1 MDTLTITFT
10 RPTCMVLDMLFEN
23 YTDGFFKYI
32 LNYTYGK
39 HGLVKKSEE
48 ACNCIE
54 EAVSEFADKVSDYLK
69 HQSTP
74 YWKFCMEIDKWDW
87 VVVFLRN
94 LNLHT
99 VALLTSTAQGGN
111 VPLSV
116 ANEYLNMIEVA
127 SYKIVTIRENKP
139 AD

>member
-1 MDTLTITFT
+1 MDKLTITFT

-39 HGLVKKSEE
+39 DGLVKKSEE

-54 EAVSEFADKVSDYLK
+54 EAVSEFEDKISDYFK
-69 HQSTP
+69 HQHTY
-74 YWKFCMEIDKWDW
+74 YWKFCMEIDKWDR

-94 LNLHT
+94 LNFHT
-99 VALLTSTAQGGN
+99 VALLASTAHGEE
-111 VPLSV
+111 VPFPV
-116 ANEYLNMIEVA
+116 AQEYLDVVRA
-127 SYKIVTIRENKP
+127 AYRKIILARENKV
-139 AD
+139 AE

>member
-10 RPTCMVLDMLFEN
+10 RPTCMVLNMLFEN

-32 LNYTYGK
+32 LNYTYGQD
-39 HGLVKKSEE
+39 GLVKKSEE

-54 EAVSEFADKVSDYLK
+54 EAVSEFEDKISDYLK
-69 HQSTP
+69 HQHTH
-74 YWKFCMEIDKWDW
+74 YWKFCMEIDKWDR

-99 VALLTSTAQGGN
+99 VALLTSTAQGGK

-127 SYKIVTIRENKP
+127 SYKIIAIRENKP

>member
-32 LNYTYGK
+32 LNYTYGQD
-39 HGLVKKSEE
+39 GLVKKSEE
-48 ACNCIE
+48 ACDCIE
-54 EAVSEFADKVSDYLK
+54 EAVSEFADKISDYLK
-69 HQSTP
+69 HPTTH
-74 YWKFCMEIDKWDW
+74 YWKFCMEIDKWDR
-87 VVVFLRN
+87 VAVFLRT

-99 VALLTSTAQGGN
+99 VALLTSTAQGGK

-116 ANEYLNMIEVA
+116 ANEYLHMVEVA
-127 SYKIVTIRENKP
+127 SHKIITIRENKP